1 MSPYFLYWLL
11 EELSDHL
18 GQQFC
23 SPCVKLKQIVSAYR
37 YLGFTVKASEPER
50 KNQVQMSFKCLKMF
64 IDR

>member
-23 SPCVKLKQIVSAYR
+23 SPCVKLKQIISAY
-37 YLGFTVKASEPER
+37 LCFTASEPKK
-50 KNQVQMSFKCLKMF
+50 KNQFEV
-64 IDR
+64 